1 MRTELHVGDFISSC
15 HPGQGR
21 QPASRGPA
29 TSSNRAY
36 RWIHGS
42 RRIAAHPRMTTWVRL
57 LAVPLLLSSPRR
69 SLARGDIR
77 GPATSSNRAY
87 RWIHRSRRIAAR
99 PRITVIGAIL
109 SGLQLASSELHV
121 GGFTSSRH
129 PGQGRQPASRGPW
142 RGQAQT
148 IERLAQA
155 DGWFPAQGRD
165 DSLWC
170 CTLVARVPA
179 RRASRR
185 RCAGCRGRPGSAPPP
200 AWHAHAPG
208 ARRGRRPAP
217 RWRR

>member
-77 GPATSSNRAY
+77 GPTTSSDRAY
-87 RWIHRSRRIAAR
+87 RWIHGSRRIAAR
-99 PRITVIGAIL
+99 PRMTVFGVALWALKVLRAELDVGRAAGAEVGQEAL
-109 SGLQLASSELHV
+109 PHLHGMLMRQALGEVGVLRLDGVDDLAVLELQL
-121 GGFTSSRH
+121 R
-129 PGQGRQPASRGPW
+129 RQAVV
-142 RGQAQT
+142 Q
-148 IERLAQA
+148 
-155 DGWFPAQGRD
+155 
-165 DSLWC
+165 
-170 CTLVARVPA
+170 
-179 RRASRR
+179 
-185 RCAGCRGRPGSAPPP
+185 
-200 AWHAHAPG
+200 
-208 ARRGRRPAP
+208 
-217 RWRR
+217 